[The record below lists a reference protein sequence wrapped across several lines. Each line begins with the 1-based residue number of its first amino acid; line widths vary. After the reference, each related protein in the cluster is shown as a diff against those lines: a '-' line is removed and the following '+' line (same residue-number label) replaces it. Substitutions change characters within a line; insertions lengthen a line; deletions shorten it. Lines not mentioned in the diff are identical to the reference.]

1 MCTKTADSGL
11 RRQVA
16 ALVRHRVVVIGACG
30 RMGLEVVR
38 AVSSQ
43 EDMTVVG
50 AVDLAHTSE
59 DIGVLAGVGELGVAV
74 VSDLRE
80 CLAASAATH
89 AVDFTHPGAVY
100 KNVTETLNSG
110 VRPVVG
116 TSGLRMTE
124 VEALQEQARR
134 SRLGG
139 VIAPNFAIGAVLM
152 MKFAVEAS
160 KYFPS
165 VEIVELHHDRKADA
179 PSGTA
184 IETAEMIVASGSKPA
199 ERQVKEIESLAGARG
214 GVIEGIRI
222 HSVRLP
228 GLIAHQEVL
237 MGAEGQTLTIRHDSM
252 SRTSFMPGVLMA
264 IRKVAG
270 LDHLVY
276 GLENLLDL

>member
-1 MCTKTADSGL
+1 LD
-11 RRQVA
+11 
-16 ALVRHRVVVIGACG
+16 RHRVVVVGACG

-43 EDMTVVG
+43 EDMTITG

-59 DIGVLAGVGELGVAV
+59 DIGVLAGVGELGVKV
-74 VSDLRE
+74 VSDLQE
-80 CLAASAATH
+80 CLTASAATH
-89 AVDFTHPGAVY
+89 AVDFTHPGAVCN
-100 KNVTETLNSG
+100 NVAAALDAG

-116 TSGLRMTE
+116 TTGLRLAE
-124 VEALQEQARR
+124 IEELQEKARR
-134 SRLGG
+134 LRLGG

-152 MKFAVEAS
+152 MRFAALAS

-165 VEIVELHHDRKADA
+165 IEIVELHHDRKADA

-184 IETAEMIVASGSKPA
+184 IKTAEMIVASGSRPA
-199 ERQVKEIESLAGARG
+199 ERKVKEIESLAGARG

-228 GLIAHQEVL
+228 GLIAHQEVM
-237 MGAEGQTLTIRHDSM
+237 MGDEGQTLTIRHDSM
-252 SRTSFMPGVLMA
+252 SRNSFMPGVLMA
-264 IRKVAG
+264 IRKVAK

>member
-1 MCTKTADSGL
+1 LD
-11 RRQVA
+11 
-16 ALVRHRVVVIGACG
+16 RHRVVVIGACG

-38 AVSSQ
+38 AVNSQ

-50 AVDLAHTSE
+50 AVDLAHTSA

-74 VSDLRE
+74 ASDLRE

-89 AVDFTHPGAVY
+89 AVDFTHPRAVY
-100 KNVTETLNSG
+100 GNVIETLNSG

-124 VEALQEQARR
+124 VEELQKQARR
-134 SRLGG
+134 LRLGG

-152 MKFAVEAS
+152 MRFAAEAS

-184 IETAEMIVASGSKPA
+184 IKTAEMIVASGSKPA
-199 ERQVKEIESLAGARG
+199 ERKVKEIESLAGARG

-252 SRTSFMPGVLMA
+252 SRISFMPGVLMA
-264 IRKVAG
+264 IRKVTG
-270 LDHLVY
+270 LDHLAY